1 MKQPSRRL
9 LLVLLVLVTIGMSFG
24 LLQAGKAMM
33 LDALKTP
40 GTPISGLSRMLL
52 LLSSDP
58 RIEPDLVLRIEVE
71 KGATGRGAIY
81 ELKMRGKPG
90 LDALVARIDS
100 LLAEREGSGGDRELK
115 KDIDLRLCRLISS
128 LTWIASD
135 NIEEPALPLFA
146 GGEDQKRQ
154 VIEAYR
160 VLCVQLRSEGRLSE

>member
-1 MKQPSRRL
+1 
-9 LLVLLVLVTIGMSFG
+9 
-24 LLQAGKAMM
+24 
-33 LDALKTP
+33 
-40 GTPISGLSRMLL
+40 
-52 LLSSDP
+52 
-58 RIEPDLVLRIEVE
+58 VLRIEVE